1 MKSSHVLIYIYR
13 ASLFCEMDQRLTA
26 ASPDEAEAATEMLK
40 EAALSQHVETK
51 V

>member
-1 MKSSHVLIYIYR
+1 
-13 ASLFCEMDQRLTA
+13 MDQRLTA
-26 ASPDEAEAATEMLK
+26 ASPDEAEAEADTDMLK